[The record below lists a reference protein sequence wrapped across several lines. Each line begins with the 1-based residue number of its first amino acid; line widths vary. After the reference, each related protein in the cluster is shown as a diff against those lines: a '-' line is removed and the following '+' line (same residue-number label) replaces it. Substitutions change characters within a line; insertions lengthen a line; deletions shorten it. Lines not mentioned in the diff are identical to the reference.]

1 MARNKGEYLVCSH
14 CSNRNCLIKRR
25 EQQGES
31 VYWCSIC
38 RIEFFDSEVIRKTYE
53 VGKFTDP
60 ESGETKWVHYNEDR
74 RIRDLIKA
82 NALKGTRDDK
92 SQNKKYT
99 RLSRRENTLL
109 RKLKK
114 Q

>member
-1 MARNKGEYLVCSH
+1 MARKNKEYLVCLH
-14 CSNRNCLIKRR
+14 CSNRNCLTKRR

-31 VYWCSIC
+31 IYWCSIC

-53 VGKFTDP
+53 VGKFEDP
-60 ESGETKWVHYNEDR
+60 ESGEIKWVHYNEDR
-74 RIRDLIKA
+74 RIRDLIKK
-82 NALKGTRDDK
+82 NAMIGTRNK
-92 SQNKKYT
+92 SSKKKKYT
-99 RLSRRENTLL
+99 WLSRREAALL